1 MRISLIAIF
10 LILSSSSDSMN
21 LLTAAIARVSEKW
34 SSRIE
39 IKEENRTSIAAF
51 VNDSIASF
59 AYLLYFFIFVSRH
72 RLLKYRLWF
81 LFVFLVDFY
90 PPFFDKDTGD
100 SSGRCSGFSK
110 LKSKLIKNVRRRFSA
125 NSTSSNRYFI
135 WYLRL
140 RSHIILLIYQW
151 ICLVKHAL
159 NILRA
164 GNRMVPKQGNTK
176 KPVWDQI
183 GMFNCNR
190 VTVLAKQ

>member
-21 LLTAAIARVSEKW
+21 LLTATIARVSEKW
-34 SSRIE
+34 SSRTE

-72 RLLKYRLWF
+72 RLLKYRIRF
-81 LFVFLVDFY
+81 LFDFLVDFY
-90 PPFFDKDTGD
+90 SPFFDKDTGD
-100 SSGRCSGFSK
+100 SSGRCSGFPK

-140 RSHIILLIYQW
+140 RSHIILVIYQW
-151 ICLVKHAL
+151 ICLVKHAV
-159 NILRA
+159 NVLRA
-164 GNRMVPKQGNTK
+164 RNRMVLKQGNTRK
-176 KPVWDQI
+176 RVWDQI
-183 GMFNCNR
+183 GMT
-190 VTVLAKQ
+190 VTE

>member
-21 LLTAAIARVSEKW
+21 LLTATIARVSEKW
-34 SSRIE
+34 CPRTE

-51 VNDSIASF
+51 INDSIASF

-72 RLLKYRLWF
+72 RLLKYRIRF
-81 LFVFLVDFY
+81 LFDFLADFY
-90 PPFFDKDTGD
+90 SPFFVKDTGD
-100 SSGRCSGFSK
+100 SSGRCFGFPK

-140 RSHIILLIYQW
+140 RSHIILVIYQW
-151 ICLVKHAL
+151 ICLVKHAV
-159 NILRA
+159 NVLRA
-164 GNRMVPKQGNTK
+164 GNRVVLKQGNNEK
-176 KPVWDQI
+176 ACLRSNWND
-183 GMFNCNR
+183 CNR
-190 VTVLAKQ
+190 ITVTE

>member
-21 LLTAAIARVSEKW
+21 LLTATIARVSEKW

-39 IKEENRTSIAAF
+39 IKEENCTSIAAF

-72 RLLKYRLWF
+72 RLLKYRLRF

-90 PPFFDKDTGD
+90 SPFFDKDT
-100 SSGRCSGFSK
+100 SRCSGFSK
-110 LKSKLIKNVRRRFSA
+110 LKIKLIKNVRRRFSA

-159 NILRA
+159 NVLRA
-164 GNRMVPKQGNTK
+164 GNRMVPKQGNTRK
-176 KPVWDQI
+176 RVWDQI
-183 GMFNCNR
+183 GMT
-190 VTVLAKQ
+190 VTE